1 MSLPDILPI
10 RPFRHKLNSQVRL
23 PGSKS
28 ITNRALLLAAL
39 SRESLTLE
47 GALFS
52 DDTRIMI
59 ACLQELGFTVRP
71 DEGGASVFIVG
82 QAGKIPRSKASLFV
96 GNAGTAARFLT
107 AFLALH
113 PEGEYHLDGTE
124 AMRKRPM
131 QGLLD
136 ALTNSGAVEVRYHGE
151 AGHFPFTLKTRGL
164 AGGELRVNAT
174 SSSQLLSALLMIAPC
189 AQSPLSLHL
198 DGTTVSLPFVSMTLA
213 MMEQFGQIPQ
223 ATSDTGPFTFK
234 GQSAYYYRKPAYL
247 IEPDATAASYFFMLP
262 WITGGS
268 LRVKDTYG
276 ISLQGDIRFI
286 EELDPL
292 GAFFSVEG
300 RDLVAT
306 YKPGKKSGIKADF
319 NAISDTFLTLAAVTP
334 LLDGPT
340 EIRGIAHTRKQE
352 TDRIHAMATELKRL
366 GQRIIQTEDTLKV
379 EPDYEALQRVSRN
392 APVAVD
398 TYEDHRVAMSFAI
411 LGSHDLHGDGRP
423 WLAIRNPACCAKTF
437 PHFFETLESLREV

>member
-1 MSLPDILPI
+1 MSLPETLLIH
-10 RPFRHKLNSQVRL
+10 PFRHKLNSQVRL

-39 SRESLTLE
+39 SKESLTLE

-59 ACLQELGFTVRP
+59 QCLQELGFTVRP
-71 DEGGASVFIVG
+71 DEAGASIFVVG
-82 QAGKIPRSKASLFV
+82 RSGHIPRDKAKLFV

-107 AFLALH
+107 AFLALR
-113 PEGEYHLDGTE
+113 PDGEYHLDGTE

-131 QGLLD
+131 RGLLD
-136 ALTNSGAVEVRYHGE
+136 ALTRCGAAEVHYHGE
-151 AGHFPFTLKTRGL
+151 PGHFPFTLKTKGL
-164 AGGELRVNAT
+164 SGGELRVNAS

-189 AQSPLSLHL
+189 AQGPITLHL
-198 DGTTVSLPFVSMTLA
+198 DGPTVSLPFVGMTLA
-213 MMEQFGQIPQ
+213 MMEQFGQVPQ
-223 ATSDTGPFTFK
+223 ANSDTGPFSFQ
-234 GQSAYYYRKPAYL
+234 GQGVYYYPRPAYL

-276 ISLQGDIRFI
+276 ISLQGDIRFV
-286 EELDPL
+286 EELKPL
-292 GAFFSVEG
+292 GAFFGVDG

-306 YKPGKKSGIKADF
+306 FQPGHKSGIKANF

-334 LLDGPT
+334 LLHGPT
-340 EIRGIAHTRKQE
+340 VISGIAHTRKQE

-366 GQRIIQTEDTLKV
+366 GQNVVETEDSLQV
-379 EPDYEALQRVSRN
+379 IPDYEALRRVSKDG
-392 APVAVD
+392 PVTIE

-411 LGSHDLHGDGRP
+411 LGSHDLYGDGRP
-423 WLAIRNPACCAKTF
+423 WLAIHNPSCCAKTF
-437 PHFFETLESLREV
+437 PNFFETLESLREN